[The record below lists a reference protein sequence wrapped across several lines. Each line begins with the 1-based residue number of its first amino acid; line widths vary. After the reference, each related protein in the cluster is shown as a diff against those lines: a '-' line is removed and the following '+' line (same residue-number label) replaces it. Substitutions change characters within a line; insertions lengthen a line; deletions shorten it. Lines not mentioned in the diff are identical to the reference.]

1 MLPVYRLTENR
12 SPRYVW
18 NVLRIGDG
26 ASRPLRAQRAGF
38 EPPIDVYETPERL
51 VVRME
56 IAGLRP
62 DDLEVSLSGDGQ
74 LLTISG
80 RREDPEAGSPRK
92 YYTLEIECGE
102 FARQVPLRMTVDR
115 EAVSASYA
123 DGFLEVVLPKAAPPV
138 PRSRRVP
145 IE

>member
-1 MLPVYRLTENR
+1 
-12 SPRYVW
+12 
-18 NVLRIGDG
+18 
-26 ASRPLRAQRAGF
+26 
-38 EPPIDVYETPERL
+38 
-51 VVRME
+51 ME

-102 FARQVPLRMTVDR
+102 FARQIPVRLTVDR

-123 DGFLEVVLPKAAPPV
+123 DGFLEVVLPKAAPPE

>member
-1 MLPVYRLTENR
+1 MQPVYRLTENR
-12 SPRYVW
+12 APRYVW
-18 NVLRIGDG
+18 NVLRMGEG
-26 ASRPLRAQRAGF
+26 AQRPLRAPRAGF
-38 EPPIDVYETPERL
+38 EPPTDVYETPDRL

-62 DDLEVSLSGDGQ
+62 EELEVSLSVDGQ

-80 RREDPEAGSPRK
+80 RREDPGAGIPRK

-102 FARQVPLRMTVDR
+102 FARQIPVRAAVER
-115 EAVSASYA
+115 AAVSASYA
-123 DGFLEVVLPKAAPPV
+123 DGFLEVVLPKAAPPA
-138 PRSRRVP
+138 PHSRRVP